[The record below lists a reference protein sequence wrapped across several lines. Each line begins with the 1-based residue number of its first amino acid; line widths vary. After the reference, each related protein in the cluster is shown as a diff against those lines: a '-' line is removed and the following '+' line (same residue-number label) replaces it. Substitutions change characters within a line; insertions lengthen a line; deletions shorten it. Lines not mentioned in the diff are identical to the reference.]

1 MTYALK
7 LREEYSEG
15 RAEGRAE
22 GRTEGK
28 IETLIELV
36 EDGFISAEE
45 ASSRLNMS
53 VSEFRKLMEKR

>member
-7 LREEYSEG
+7 LREEYS
-15 RAEGRAE
+15 EGRAE

-45 ASSRLNMS
+45 AASRLNVS
-53 VSEFRKLMEKR
+53 VSEFRKLMKKDK